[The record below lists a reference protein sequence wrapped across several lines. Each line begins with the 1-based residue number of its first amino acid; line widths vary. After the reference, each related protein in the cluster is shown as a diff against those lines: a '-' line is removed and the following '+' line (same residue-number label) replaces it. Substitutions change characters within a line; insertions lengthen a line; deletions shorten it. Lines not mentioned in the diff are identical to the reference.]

1 MKTILICLL
10 SLILAGCGDSND
22 TEGTNNNAEN
32 NPPGQNNPP
41 EDQDQPVAMQAQIN
55 ISEGLGTP
63 WAFAAERPV
72 GTLSSTPDSSGVY
85 NFTFSASSEVSG
97 HTVTLSF
104 GVGTTDE
111 MVGEGT
117 YEFALIEN
125 IEYPAATGSLVFTD
139 LESTYDGEARHSSGT
154 LVITS
159 IEDGPIAQS
168 KTISGTFTM
177 SGEGTFASGREG
189 DWTYE
194 VTEGSFEGMVV
205 NVL

>member
-1 MKTILICLL
+1 MKTILICLI
-10 SLILAGCGDSND
+10 SLILASCGDSDN
-22 TEGTNNNAEN
+22 TENANNGAEN
-32 NPPGQNNPP
+32 NVQDQNNPP
-41 EDQDQPVAMQAQIN
+41 DQDQVGMQAQIS

-85 NFTFSASSEVSG
+85 NFTFSASSEVAG

-104 GVGTTDE
+104 GVGTTDGMLE
-111 MVGEGT
+111 EGT

>member
-1 MKTILICLL
+1 MKTILICLV
-10 SLILAGCGDSND
+10 SLILAGCGDSDNTD
-22 TEGTNNNAEN
+22 NANNGAEN
-32 NPPGQNNPP
+32 NVQDQNNPP
-41 EDQDQPVAMQAQIN
+41 EDQDQAGMQAQIS
-55 ISEGLGTP
+55 ISEGLETP
-63 WAFAAERPV
+63 WAFSAERPV
-72 GTLSSTPDSSGVY
+72 GTLRSTPDANGVY
-85 NFTFSASSEVSG
+85 DFTFSASSEVAG

-104 GVGTTDE
+104 GVGTTDGMLE
-111 MVGEGT
+111 EGT
-117 YEFALIEN
+117 YEFSLVEN

-139 LESTYDGEARHSSGT
+139 LDSTYDGEARHSSGT

>member
-1 MKTILICLL
+1 MKTILICLI
-10 SLILAGCGDSND
+10 SLILASCGDSDN
-22 TEGTNNNAEN
+22 TENANNGAEN
-32 NPPGQNNPP
+32 NVQDQNNPP
-41 EDQDQPVAMQAQIN
+41 DDQDQAGMRAQIS

-85 NFTFSASSEVSG
+85 NFAFSASSEVAG

-104 GVGTTDE
+104 GVGTTDGMLE
-111 MVGEGT
+111 EGT

-168 KTISGTFTM
+168 KTISGTFSM
-177 SGEGTFASGREG
+177 SGDGSFASGREG

>member
-1 MKTILICLL
+1 MKTILICLI
-10 SLILAGCGDSND
+10 SLILASCGDSDN
-22 TEGTNNNAEN
+22 TENANNGAEN
-32 NPPGQNNPP
+32 NVQGQNNPP
-41 EDQDQPVAMQAQIN
+41 DQDQVGMQAQIS

-85 NFTFSASSEVSG
+85 NFTFSASSEVAG

-104 GVGTTDE
+104 GVGTTDGMLE
-111 MVGEGT
+111 EGT